1 MGWLFKKKGEVLDLT
16 ERYKKQQERLAEIK
30 KKEEEPSSAPSG
42 AIGIFGMPS
51 PTPSTSPGYVDV
63 SAEDERKKKLAKR
76 LMDITDRLEE
86 ISNQIYHLQQ
96 RIELLE
102 KKNSVGY

>member
-1 MGWLFKKKGEVLDLT
+1 MGWLFKKKTDVLDLT
-16 ERYKKQQERLAEIK
+16 ERYKKQQERLAAK
-30 KKEEEPSSAPSG
+30 KQEDSPAPSTG
-42 AIGIFGMPS
+42 AIGIFGMPT

-63 SAEDERKKKLAKR
+63 SAEEDRKKKLAKR

-102 KKNSVGY
+102 KKNNVGY